1 MPFPSSSAT
10 INKETSLS
18 NVKKVCDMKIK
29 QLAIKGAVISA
40 VLIAANLC
48 WANIGYAEKSEFNK
62 AVAFVRDKD
71 YPSAVTIFKSLSE
84 QDDHDAQYNLALL
97 LRKGLGHPSNYP
109 LALQWAWLSQLSG
122 ITKAAK
128 LSGDL
133 LAIIPDETKDIVRS
147 SVLTI
152 LQGRM
157 GKGDR
162 NAILQKA
169 QFHLTV
175 VVEPDY
181 ISAYALRSLGA
192 AIGLE
197 GAVELRDEIES
208 ELEPK
213 DLMESQAL
221 AANLFADFDWS
232 LPVEQ

>member
-1 MPFPSSSAT
+1 
-10 INKETSLS
+10 
-18 NVKKVCDMKIK
+18 MKIK
-29 QLAIKGAVISA
+29 KLTIKGLVMGT
-40 VLIAANLC
+40 VMIAANLSC
-48 WANIGYAEKSEFNK
+48 ATIGYAEKSEFNK
-62 AVAFVRDKD
+62 AVTFVRDKD
-71 YPSAVTIFKSLSE
+71 YFSAVIIFRALSE

-97 LRKGLGHPSNYP
+97 LKKGLGHPSNYP

-122 ITKAAK
+122 ITKAAD
-128 LSGDL
+128 LSDNL
-133 LAIIPDETKDIVRS
+133 RAVVPDETKDIVRS
-147 SVLTI
+147 NVLTI
-152 LQGRM
+152 LQDRM
-157 GKGDR
+157 KKGDR

>member
-1 MPFPSSSAT
+1 
-10 INKETSLS
+10 
-18 NVKKVCDMKIK
+18 MKIK